1 MSDFENLSFEDA
13 LKELEAVVRSLEDGQ
28 GSLDNAISAYEKG
41 IKLKAFCE
49 EKLNAAKLRIEKITA
64 KPDGEIT
71 TSEFLS

>member
-64 KPDGEIT
+64 KPDGEIV

>member
-41 IKLKAFCE
+41 IKLKAFV
-49 EKLNAAKLRIEKITA
+49 KKN
-64 KPDGEIT
+64 
-71 TSEFLS
+71 

>member
-1 MSDFENLSFEDA
+1 MPEINDLSFEDA
-13 LKELEAVVRSLEDGQ
+13 LKELEIVVRSLEDGQ
-28 GSLDNAISAYEKG
+28 GSLDNAIVAYEKG

-64 KPDGEIT
+64 KPDGTIT